1 MPVKVS
7 KPSINVREELAD
19 LKKPTGIAG
28 QAMLAAETPRQQ
40 FNLIGAGRRNLII
53 NGDMR
58 IAQRGT
64 SANITGYGY
73 HTVDRWITVANS
85 GMNYNVTMSQELIA
99 DAPFGF
105 SHSLKLLTTSAQ
117 TTVSGEN
124 YSLRYS
130 IEGSDVRH
138 LKYGSS
144 NAEYITLSFWVKSNK
159 AGTYSLQSYALNT
172 AGNASYLTSYT
183 INNPDTWEY
192 KSVVIEPNTIRSIN
206 YNNTN
211 GFFIDFNLDSGPDDI
226 VSPYNWTVA
235 GAARAVEG
243 QVRLLDTVNNYFE
256 ITGVQLELGKVA
268 TPFEHR
274 SYGEELAL
282 CQRYFQSV
290 YDSAMSAIAPGR
302 GASGGD
308 AVVVAIPIPVALRAS
323 PAVAS
328 SGIYYVYDHNSRIS
342 STPNSVTVSNYPT
355 NGSIIAL
362 YLAFSGIVCDD
373 DRVNLI
379 SSLGNTTL
387 TLDAEL

>member
-1 MPVKVS
+1 MTVNVS
-7 KPSINVREELAD
+7 KPAINVRSKLAELD
-19 LKKPTGIAG
+19 KPTGIAG
-28 QAMLAAETPRQQ
+28 EAMLRAETPQEQ

-73 HTVDRWITVANS
+73 HTVDRWHTIANS

-138 LKYGSS
+138 LKYGTS

-159 AGTYSLQSYALNT
+159 AGTYSLQPYALNT

-183 INNPDTWEY
+183 ITNPDTWEY
-192 KSVVIEPNTIRSIN
+192 KSVVIEPNTKRSIN
-206 YNNTN
+206 YTDTT

-226 VSPYNWTVA
+226 VSPYNWAVA

-256 ITGVQLELGKVA
+256 ITGVQLEVGKVA
-268 TPFEHR
+268 TPFEHAR

-282 CQRYFQSV
+282 CQRYFQVLGGSGTNYTLAAGFTSGTSFFGYGKLIKTMRVSPTFSV
-290 YDSAMSAIAPGR
+290 
-302 GASGGD
+302 SGTVSDFGYTH
-308 AVVVAIPIPVALRAS
+308 V
-323 PAVAS
+323 AVAAAAS
-328 SGIYYVYDHNSRIS
+328 ATPYVTTTPDTYFMQFGS
-342 STPNSVTVSNYPT
+342 STSTT
-355 NGSIIAL
+355 NNAGAYARITSPGTSAH
-362 YLAFSGIVCDD
+362 F
-373 DRVNLI
+373 
-379 SSLGNTTL
+379 
-387 TLDAEL
+387 DAEL